1 MFLTPLLLKYVFLI
15 SFIDLRLVYYGDVLE
30 DIFFVLSVLS
40 VLYSGI
46 LKKQFLLSLLYTLYA
61 LYFVLETT
69 SYLAVS
75 SNFTSSYMYLLIE
88 SNKFEMKE
96 FMYSYLNLKVVV
108 FFVLMVIFF
117 FLIRKRK
124 VVVQNRSKVVIGIS
138 LFLGIVFFLKVTGFI
153 EENAYHNIVR
163 GTYGYFELQNKMQF
177 DAEIKKEDV
186 KITSNNEVLVVV
198 LGESTTRGHMQ
209 LYGYE
214 RETSPLLDSLKD
226 SLYVYNNVIS
236 SEVLTL
242 KSIPKMLTSI
252 DGYSMGTKG
261 TNIIQVFNKAGYK
274 SFWLSNQ
281 RPISYHDNAINKIA
295 SSSSNK
301 VKFYNHKVD
310 KHATRLDEIMFQ
322 DYLSLL
328 KQPGK
333 KIIFLRLIGTHF
345 DYKNRYPEHFNKFL
359 SDKNVSK
366 KEKIVNEYDNA
377 VLYNDF
383 IVYSLIKELQGLNQ
397 KSALLYLSDHGEN
410 IYHEGTDFFGRSEK
424 ILTKSMFEIPF
435 ILWTSK
441 SFEFPSDFEYVPE
454 RSFVADDAYE
464 SIGHIFGVKH
474 KDMDASKSVFSKFY
488 QGKKRIVLGSWDYDS
503 LRIE

>member
-1 MFLTPLLLKYVFLI
+1 M
-15 SFIDLRLVYYGDVLE
+15 VYYGDVLE
-30 DIFFVLSVLS
+30 DMFFVLSVLS

-46 LKKQFLLSLLYTLYA
+46 LKKQFLLDLLYTLYA

-88 SNKFEMKE
+88 SNEFEMKE
-96 FMYSYLNLKVVV
+96 FMYSYINLKVVF
-108 FFVLMVIFF
+108 FFVLMVVFF
-117 FLIRKRK
+117 LLIRKRK
-124 VVVQNRSKVVIGIS
+124 VLVQNRKKVVVGIS
-138 LFLGIVFFLKVTGFI
+138 CFFAIVIFLKVTGFI

-177 DAEIKKEDV
+177 DAEIKKEDI

-198 LGESTTRGHMQ
+198 LGESTTRRHMQ
-209 LYGYE
+209 LYGYV
-214 RETSPLLDSLKD
+214 RKTSPLLDSMKD

-242 KSIPKMLTSI
+242 KSVPKILTSI
-252 DGYSMGTKG
+252 DNFNKENSEA
-261 TNIIQVFNKAGYK
+261 NIVQVFNSIGYK
-274 SFWLSNQ
+274 TSWLSNQ
-281 RPISYHDNAINKIA
+281 RPISYHDNTINKIA

-301 VKFYNHKVD
+301 LKFYNHKVD
-310 KHATRLDEIMFQ
+310 KNATRLDEVIFQ
-322 DYLSLL
+322 DYLSVL

-345 DYKNRYPEHFNKFL
+345 DYKNRYPDHFNKFL
-359 SDKNVSK
+359 SDKNASK

-383 IVYSLIKELQGLNQ
+383 IVYSLIKELQKLNQ

-410 IYHEGTDFFGRSEK
+410 IYHEGTNFFGRSEK
-424 ILTKSMFEIPF
+424 TLTKSMFEIPF

-441 SFEFPSDFEYVPE
+441 TFELPSDFEYVPE
-454 RSFVADDAYE
+454 RSFVADNTYE
-464 SIGHIFGVKH
+464 SIGHIFGVKY
-474 KDMDASKSVFSKFY
+474 KDMDAKKSIFSNSFKERERKILNNIDFDTY
-488 QGKKRIVLGSWDYDS
+488 FLKQH
-503 LRIE
+503 E